1 MNNKKKEEE
10 FYMTDEHKHDE
21 SCDCGCE
28 EMMDVLVLVDEEEQE
43 HEFEL
48 IGELEVDG
56 SNYKVLIPLDEEI
69 EADEDEEEVVILK
82 AVLDENGEELL
93 SDIEDDE
100 EWEKVADAWDEALA
114 SGQFDD

>member
-1 MNNKKKEEE
+1 MA
-10 FYMTDEHKHDE
+10 DEHKHE
-21 SCDCGCE
+21 EGCDCGCE
-28 EMMDVLVLVDEEEQE
+28 EMMDVLVLIDEEDQE

-56 SNYKVLIPLDEEI
+56 ANYKVLVPLDEET
-69 EADEDEEEVVILK
+69 EDDEEEEVIILK

-100 EWEKVADAWDEALA
+100 EWEKVADAWDEALS
-114 SGQFDD
+114 SGQFD